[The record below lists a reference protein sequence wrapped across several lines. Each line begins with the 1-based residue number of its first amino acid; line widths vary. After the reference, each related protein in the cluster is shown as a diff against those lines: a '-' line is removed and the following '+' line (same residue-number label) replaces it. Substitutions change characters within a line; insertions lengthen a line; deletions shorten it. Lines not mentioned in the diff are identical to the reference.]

1 MISLKFTTALLGV
14 SIIMLSFSNCGNSKT
29 QVETYTFEQYP
40 PFTIG
45 EVYSQE
51 WVAGVRGGGSGTNLH
66 ITFNKLI
73 EDILIKDIYFQK
85 QIVKSQR
92 STKYKYQYIGYFK
105 SEMNRDIIMD
115 INPINEAQNTPLK
128 YFPFKLEDN
137 EAVISYL
144 YKEEIHYFMIVKI
157 KRKPMLNYPTTK
169 TKKNDE

>member
-1 MISLKFTTALLGV
+1 MISLKFTRVLLGV
-14 SIIMLSFSNCGNSKT
+14 SIVMLSFSNCGNSKT

-40 PFTIG
+40 PFTIE
-45 EVYSQE
+45 EVYSQD
-51 WVAGVRGGGSGTNLH
+51 WVAGVNGGGSGTNLH

-73 EDILIKDIYFQK
+73 EGIVIKDIYFQK
-85 QIVKSQR
+85 QTVKSKI
-92 STKYKYQYIGYFK
+92 STQYKYQYIGYFK
-105 SEMNRDIIMD
+105 NEMNRDIIMD

-157 KRKPMLNYPTTK
+157 KRKPMLAYPTTK
-169 TKKNDE
+169 IKKNDE